1 MSHCSENPQGQ
12 PAGETRPEPTDA
24 ELLATLAAGQT
35 EAFWNL
41 WGRHQ
46 KPLRQLC
53 LREMNGHAT
62 DAEDALSQVML
73 KARDRLL
80 AAAAAAK
87 IINLEA
93 WLHRLARNLCIDLR
107 RERQRRFAA
116 AELWEITAPTELQS
130 APPLLHVETEWEIQP
145 FIAALPPPLRAAFE
159 LHLVREIPVQEVAAQ
174 LKLSPAN
181 VRKRVQLARER
192 LRRDI
197 ENSRANED
205 RPPPVKKKP
214 PGVIPVP
221 SKPARH
227 WPETWE
233 LFPTAAAI
241 RTVRVP
247 LPCGVEQLF
256 HVFPARSPVSPGRKI
271 KSLQNHLRQHP
282 GQWKKQ
288 LELAELFHLTGDWDR
303 AAGEWQGVLALR
315 PHLSAALKLGDTR
328 LKLGGHEEAAGVFQ
342 QAMQEDFQSTA
353 TARHLAG
360 WLAFCQKNASQSVRE
375 FQAAA
380 NVEPENPVHWHSLA
394 LAHRRAEAL
403 PEALLAIN
411 HALKLNAND
420 LVAFSLGHEILL
432 AAGHIEEAIRRAE
445 HLLDLAPLD
454 LLTLRRLVECRCRLG
469 LVQSAAGA
477 ETKRLFRRASRL
489 SQNPF
494 LMSEPLAAFFL
505 AQGEPQKALA
515 VQCEF
520 AGQHPQCPRGRKKY
534 LHLLVTT
541 GRTDRRSTEM
551 NGWKL
556 PPAKSCNGA
565 CHWHETAEPLRA

>member
-1 MSHCSENPQGQ
+1 MSHCSENPKGQ
-12 PAGETRPEPTDA
+12 PAGETRPEPTEA
-24 ELLATLAAGQT
+24 ELLATLAAGRM

-41 WGRHQ
+41 WDRHQ

-53 LREMNGHAT
+53 LREMNRHAA

-73 KARDRLL
+73 KARDRLP
-80 AAAAAAK
+80 AAAAK

-107 RERQRRFAA
+107 RERQRRFEA
-116 AELWEITAPTELQS
+116 AELWKITGPAESPS
-130 APPLLHVETEWEIQP
+130 ALPLLQHETEWEIQP

-205 RPPPVKKKP
+205 QPPPVKKKP

-256 HVFPARSPVSPGRKI
+256 HVFPARPPVSPGRKI

-282 GQWKKQ
+282 GHWKKQ
-288 LELAELFHLTGDWDR
+288 LELAALFHLTGDWDR
-303 AAGEWQGVLALR
+303 AAGEWQGVLAQR
-315 PHLSAALKLGDTR
+315 PHLSAALKLGDTL
-328 LKLGGHEEAAGVFQ
+328 LKLGRPEAAAAVFSNARRQ
-342 QAMQEDFQSTA
+342 PFQPAA
-353 TARHLAG
+353 TGLHLAG

-380 NVEPENPVHWHSLA
+380 DAEPENPAHWHALA
-394 LAHRRAEAL
+394 LAHQRAGTL
-403 PEALLAIN
+403 PEALRAIN
-411 HALKLNAND
+411 HALQLNAND
-420 LVAFSLGHEILL
+420 LVALSLGHEILL

-445 HLLDLAPLD
+445 RLLQLTPQD
-454 LLTLRRLVECRCRLG
+454 LLTLRRLIECRCQWELTEG
-469 LVQSAAGA
+469 AAGV
-477 ETKRLFRRASRL
+477 ETKRLLRRASRL

-494 LMSEPLAAFFL
+494 LMREPLAAFFL